1 MAVQVLLRDQPQR
14 SIALKSKDHVLI
26 FRHSQASQAPPA
38 SSKATP
44 SRCMVEFSKLDAL
57 QLSDYKNVQPK
68 DVFGTLGLINVNM
81 DTYLCVITAA
91 SLVATV
97 RPGEEVQRI
106 DAVEFC
112 EHPLRP
118 VYYRIS

>member
-1 MAVQVLLRDQPQR
+1 MTVQVLLRDQPQR
-14 SIALKSKDHVLI
+14 SIALKTKDHVLI
-26 FRHSQASQAPPA
+26 FRHTHTSQAPPA
-38 SSKATP
+38 ASKATP
-44 SRCMVEFSKLDAL
+44 SRCMVEFSNLDSVD
-57 QLSDYKNVQPK
+57 LSNYRNLQPK
-68 DVFGTLGLINVNM
+68 DVFGTLGLINVNL

-112 EHPLRP
+112 NT
-118 VYYRIS
+118 VV